1 MFQNVPPLILIPLWN
16 VDVAVVDA
24 TFKVETDSPPR
35 KVDVA
40 FVEVANNDETTG
52 VEVPVILVPSKERMD
67 ALERVEAFVPPL
79 PMPSVPVT

>member
-1 MFQNVPPLILIPLWN
+1 MPLANVL
-16 VDVAVVDA
+16 VAVVDA
-24 TFKVETDSPPR
+24 TFKVETDNPPR

-67 ALERVEAFVPPL
+67 ELERVEALVPPL

>member
-1 MFQNVPPLILIPLWN
+1 MANVL
-16 VDVAVVDA
+16 VAVVDA
-24 TFKVETDSPPR
+24 TFKVETDNPPR

-67 ALERVEAFVPPL
+67 ELERVEALVPPFSTGR
-79 PMPSVPVT
+79 MPVTCVVSDI